1 MARGKEGWEYTHHLS
16 LFYTHAPSQ
25 TDNGRE
31 DREKCVL
38 SPDGGGIELQT
49 EKFPARTWPSSLSLF
64 ISFLMLQRRENSS
77 KHSWPSVC
85 LSLLLI
91 LKGEGGGY
99 KAILYSL
106 AYISLPPMA
115 FKNFKARQPVNQN
128 KAIERESGVTIIT
141 VPQIFPPLFCSPDKT
156 FQIIWLK
163 ICIFK

>member
-31 DREKCVL
+31 DRGECVL
-38 SPDGGGIELQT
+38 SPDGGGD
-49 EKFPARTWPSSLSLF
+49 RTTDREISSYYLTFLSLF
-64 ISFLMLQRRENSS
+64 ISFLMLQRREKSS
-77 KHSWPSVC
+77 KHSRPSVC

-115 FKNFKARQPVNQN
+115 FKNFKSRQPVNQN